1 MDFNKGLKDGIP
13 VALGYFSVSIDLHQ
27 SGVLQFPQGVHRF
40 LPPTVE
46 QVNHL
51 TDRVIQEN
59 PSAVIRPPILAG

>member
-1 MDFNKGLKDGIP
+1 MEQELTVEELI
-13 VALGYFSVSIDLHQ
+13 ALVNLSLIHI
-27 SGVLQFPQGVHRF
+27 F

-46 QVNHL
+46 QVNHF